1 MASTIGTIDSSNN
14 GSAVDFKYE
23 TGRYDKAKVLFHYD
37 NGLDVDVD
45 IDVDATILSDKSNF
59 NKSVEL
65 RGGDEA
71 GTPGTL
77 TVSSGSV
84 DSDYVTEPWDVFKIN
99 VNPASSPSSGTF
111 TLSQMSEL
119 G

>member
-1 MASTIGTIDSSNN
+1 MAGTIGIIDSSNN
-14 GSAVDFKYE
+14 GSAIDFKYS
-23 TGRYDKAKVLFHYD
+23 TGKYDKGSILFYYD

-45 IDVDATILSDKSNF
+45 IDVDATIQSDESNF

-65 RGGDEA
+65 RGGDETR
-71 GTPGTL
+71 TPGTL

-99 VNPASSPSSGTF
+99 VNPVRGV
-111 TLSQMSEL
+111 L
-119 G
+119 